1 MKSVSRR
8 IRPVEPPPK
17 VLPDPGLTNSLEW
30 TMEREM
36 LARILIGV
44 PIDSNEAVRL
54 VRHTK
59 LEPGDLT
66 DQKHEAL
73 LYALYELADRG
84 EAIDYITTA
93 GELKKRGDLAKI
105 GGPVA
110 LVDLVSE
117 VPSSAGAD
125 YLAAEL
131 RIRAESGRTEK
142 VLREMADALA
152 QGAAH
157 PLEARGRALELLRRE
172 GTV

>member
-1 MKSVSRR
+1 
-8 IRPVEPPPK
+8 
-17 VLPDPGLTNSLEW
+17 
-30 TMEREM
+30 M

-54 VRHTK
+54 VRYTK

-66 DQKHEAL
+66 DPKHEAI
-73 LYALYELADRG
+73 LYALYELADRK
-84 EAIDYITTA
+84 EAIDYLTA
-93 GELKKRGDLAKI
+93 SLELKRRGNLDKI

-110 LVDLVSE
+110 LVNLVSE

-131 RIRAESGRTEK
+131 RIRAESRRIEK
-142 VLREMADALA
+142 ALREMADALA

-157 PLEARGRALELLRRE
+157 PLEARDRALELLRGE
-172 GTV
+172 EDKE